1 MCLCSCKKMTKAQKR
16 FTIQRLPRVLTM
28 QLKRF
33 DFNSMFGGKINKTV
47 AYPEHIDMRPFMS
60 STQVLYKSHYYI
72 AR

>member
-1 MCLCSCKKMTKAQKR
+1 MTKAQKR

-33 DFNSMFGGKINKTV
+33 DFNAMFGGKINKTV

-60 STQVLYKSHYYI
+60 STQVYSTHVVI
-72 AR
+72 AGTSRDNTV